1 MQPYLKILVLKPNSR
16 VVPMCLN
23 YIRMYFILTEIYMV
37 LGESFIRARR
47 SSRAR
52 LLILIGILTIPIS
65 VLAASPIMLYQY
77 PVYAQATTA
86 SVSIVQGSSSP
97 TSQNHTTHHH

>member
-1 MQPYLKILVLKPNSR
+1 
-16 VVPMCLN
+16 
-23 YIRMYFILTEIYMV
+23 MV